1 MKKSLLRLLIVLIAV
16 SMIATFSL
24 VGCKTTTT
32 EITAAPTTAASE
44 TTVAPDTTAAAE
56 PVNLVFWDF
65 GNYGVAALQEG
76 SPKEE
81 WYIYKAVARFEAKNP
96 GITIEITYQ
105 PGDKSTEMLT
115 AAAMSK
121 QGPDVVS
128 LWGGTYVTSI
138 KDSLLVLNDYFTPE
152 EIAAV
157 NGWKNVGAVDGKYYG
172 APIITSSTM
181 IFYNKSI
188 FEDAGI
194 DPVKDYDGTYDGLLA
209 LCEKFKDAGIT
220 PLIAGASDGWG
231 NSFIEGS
238 IFASQFASG
247 DAEKTMTEIMAGEK
261 NFATTPEMVAA
272 FQADQD
278 LYTKGYYNDDAPT
291 IAQGEACTLFLS
303 GGGAM
308 MPNGDGTLA
317 AFRKALGDNLGIL
330 PMPSLKADSPG
341 FGVTIGALGTNA
353 IAATNYGKH
362 PIESTN
368 FIRFMRTYEEEKEFV
383 KATGG
388 LPSVKGD
395 YTGIGDPLVKDIN
408 VTNIALYLDNQ
419 MPPQVSDTWW
429 KLESQM
435 LSGQMSVLEFLEAM
449 DSARDE
455 ALAASK

>member
-1 MKKSLLRLLIVLIAV
+1 MKKSLIWLFVIAMV
-16 SMIATFSL
+16 VTMMISFSL
-24 VGCKTTTT
+24 AGCKKAAAI
-32 EITAAPTTAASE
+32 EEETAAVEEAQEEAAE
-44 TTVAPDTTAAAE
+44 EEVAAAE
-56 PVNLVFWDF
+56 PVNLIFWDF

-81 WYIYKAVARFEAKNP
+81 WYIYKAIARFEDKNP
-96 GITIEITYQ
+96 GITIELTYQ
-105 PGDKSTEMLT
+105 PGENSTEMLT

-121 QGPDVVS
+121 EGPDIVS

-138 KDSLLVLNDYFTPE
+138 KDSLLDLKDYFTPE
-152 EIAAV
+152 EIAV
-157 NGWKNVGAVDGKYYG
+157 VQGWENHAVDGKYYG
-172 APIITSSTM
+172 APILTDSTG

-188 FEDAGI
+188 FKDAGI
-194 DPVKDYDGTYDGLLA
+194 DPENDYDGTYDGLLA
-209 LCEKFKDAGIT
+209 LCEKLKNAGIT

-238 IFASQFASG
+238 IFASQYAPG
-247 DAEKTMTEIMAGEK
+247 TVEKTMAEIVAGEK

-278 LYTKGYYNDDAPT
+278 LYTKGYYNNDAST
-291 IAQGEACTLFLS
+291 ITQAEACTLFLS

-308 MPNGDGTLA
+308 MPNGMGTLA
-317 AFRKALGDNLGIL
+317 AFRKALGEDLGLL

-353 IAATNYGKH
+353 LAATNYGKH
-362 PIESTN
+362 PVESTN
-368 FIRFMRTYEEEKEFV
+368 FIRFMRTYEEEKEYV

-395 YTGIGDPLVKDIN
+395 YSGIGDPLVEHIN

-419 MPPQVSDTWW
+419 LPPQVSDTWW
-429 KLESQM
+429 KLESVM
-435 LSGQMSVLEFLEAM
+435 LSNQMSVLEFLEAM

-455 ALAASK
+455 ALAASE